1 MPSSVFISLGDDL
14 VVVCGRKQVLELAP
28 ALQELTRR
36 TGQLGAM
43 HWLEYFL
50 YTPSL
55 ASKPPYLVLQLRSAP
70 SEELH
75 ADDVLAAALFFEYRI
90 AGLRTRVFSTDDAVG
105 FRSVIAAPD
114 ERRRFA
120 ERAAY
125 ALLRSGAHIV
135 LATHE
140 IQDQSGAAPAS
151 VPGALLGYRERRVSR
166 MLTLAPSFE
175 ETLARMGR
183 LTRRNLRYYRRHL
196 ASRMQVEFVAD
207 AGAQVSFAQF
217 KALDHSSLNPVGNEK
232 ELWLRWRG
240 SCEVDGGFLAG
251 LRTANGKWLSLLG
264 GWRHDTT
271 TVVHWQLNS
280 AGYEH
285 DSIGIVIRSFFLEH
299 EIANGARKL
308 LMFGGTPHSIRYAF
322 DEDAIA
328 DLILCRP
335 TVRSTVLRIL
345 ARSLVRHSR
354 RARTN
359 HLLQTLAE
367 VPLSTQTGLCAEGS
381 NTVRKRTA
389 ANLAGRAM

>member
-1 MPSSVFISLGDDL
+1 MLSSLFTSLGADL
-14 VVVCGRKQVLELAP
+14 FLVRGRRHVLELAP
-28 ALQELTRR
+28 MLQQLALR
-36 TGQLGAM
+36 TGQPGAM

-50 YTPSL
+50 YTPSP
-55 ASKPPYLVLQLRSAP
+55 ADKPPYLVLQLRSDP
-70 SEELH
+70 SGDLQH
-75 ADDVLAAALFFEYRI
+75 DDLVAAALFFEYRI

-114 ERRRFA
+114 ERSQFA

-125 ALLRSGAHIV
+125 ELIRSGAHVV

-140 IQDQSGAAPAS
+140 TQAGWAPSS
-151 VPGALLGYRERRVSR
+151 VPGALLGYRERRVGR
-166 MLTLAPSFE
+166 MLTLAPTFD

-196 ASRMQVEFVAD
+196 ASRMPVEFVPD
-207 AGAQVSFAQF
+207 ARAQITFAEF
-217 KALDHSSLNPVGNEK
+217 KTLNRCSLNPVRDEK
-232 ELWLRWRG
+232 ELWLRWQS
-240 SCEVDGGFLAG
+240 SCKIEGGWLAA
-251 LRTANGKWLSLLG
+251 LRTEEGKWLSLLG
-264 GWRHDTT
+264 GWRQDTT

-322 DEDAIA
+322 DEDTIA
-328 DLILCRP
+328 DLIVCRRSLRSAV
-335 TVRSTVLRIL
+335 VRAL
-345 ARSLVRHSR
+345 ARVLVHRSG

-367 VPLSTQTGLCAEGS
+367 VPLNAHPAFCPETS
-381 NTVRKRTA
+381 NAIRKGA
-389 ANLAGRAM
+389 AADLAGRVM